1 MKTAYAHF
9 IDNGVLGMKK
19 YLIVIYGKDGC
30 EKCVRLKNEVS
41 LILGEDNSLNDFD
54 MDYQNLSTIEG
65 MQAYALS
72 ETVNGQR
79 IPALQIMKY
88 SEEKKSYVKIPYP
101 GNGKDSDARPFLY
114 YLQLE
119 TDYSSDNA
127 SIGTEKI
134 RELMSIA
141 QTSSLIS

>member
-1 MKTAYAHF
+1 
-9 IDNGVLGMKK
+9 MKK

-30 EKCVRLKNEVS
+30 EKCARLKKEVS
-41 LILGEDNSLNDFD
+41 LLLEEDNSMNDFD

-65 MQAYALS
+65 MQAYALA

-88 SEEKKSYVKIPYP
+88 SEEKESYVKIPYP
-101 GNGKDSDARPFLY
+101 GNGKDSDDKPFMY

-127 SIGTEKI
+127 SISTDKI
-134 RELMSIA
+134 EELMSMA
-141 QTSSLIS
+141 QSSSMVS

>member
-1 MKTAYAHF
+1 VYAHF
-9 IDNGVLGMKK
+9 IDNGVLEMKK
-19 YLIVIYGKDGC
+19 YLIVIYGKNGC

-41 LILGEDNSLNDFD
+41 LILEEDNSFDDFD

-65 MQAYALS
+65 MQSYALA

-88 SEEKKSYVKIPYP
+88 SEDKKSYIKIPYP
-101 GNGKDSDARPFLY
+101 GNGKDSDAKPFMY

-119 TDYSSDNA
+119 TDYSSDNV
-127 SIGTEKI
+127 SIGPDKI
-134 RELMSIA
+134 KELMSIA
-141 QTSSLIS
+141 QASSSIS

>member
-1 MKTAYAHF
+1 MNRF
-9 IDNGVLGMKK
+9 
-19 YLIVIYGKDGC
+19 LIVIYGKDGC
-30 EKCVRLKNEVS
+30 DKCVRLKNNVS
-41 LILGEDNSLNDFD
+41 SILEENNGLNNFD

-65 MQAYALS
+65 MQAYALA

-101 GNGKDSDARPFLY
+101 GAAKGSAAKPFFY

-119 TDYSSDNA
+119 TDYSSNDS
-127 SIGTEKI
+127 SIEPNRIK
-134 RELMSIA
+134 ELMSLA
-141 QTSSLIS
+141 LASSSIS